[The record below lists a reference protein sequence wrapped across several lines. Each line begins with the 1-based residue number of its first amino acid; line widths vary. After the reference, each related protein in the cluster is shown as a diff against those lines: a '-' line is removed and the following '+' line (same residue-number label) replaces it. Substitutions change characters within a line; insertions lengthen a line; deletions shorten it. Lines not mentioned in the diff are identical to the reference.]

1 MKHLFTLGLAYLIIM
16 LSGCT
21 NKRSNN
27 LVEIDASKFPVKTDF
42 VGKAIQIPEI
52 STFGIT
58 EIKVVDSI
66 MVVSVMGNENFWHF
80 YSLPQMNYI
89 GSYFNTG
96 NGPYEFP
103 MPIPSFQSSLCK
115 NEQNETMAYIPLPG
129 RHKMAEVN
137 LSRMLTSGNY
147 EDNSNILDIKAEQMP
162 LWTYCLDKSRY
173 LQAMV
178 NPENNSIERTI
189 RSFTTDSVGKTDNE
203 FLDFLNSRN
212 VESMEDLQLLLTTPA
227 IGDNGNKVAEIPG
240 FNNQIVV
247 YDTTNDEGV
256 IINYKDMPSDKT
268 DLIQLSKQNISL
280 FGGGYGYDDFFT
292 LIRNEIEDGK
302 VINQHLDFISWNGK
316 PLGSINAGMNTIR
329 RFDLD
334 QNNGTLYCLDDESD
348 KIRAY
353 DIKAFLEEIHQ
364 IK

>member
-1 MKHLFTLGLAYLIIM
+1 MKQLFTLGLAYLVIM

-27 LVEIDASKFPVKTDF
+27 LVEIDASKFPVKTDL

-80 YSLPQMNYI
+80 YSLPDMDSI
-89 GSYFNTG
+89 GSYFNIG

-103 MPIPSFQSSLCK
+103 APIPCFQSSFCK

-129 RHKMAEVN
+129 RHKMAQVN
-137 LSRMLTSGNY
+137 LSNMLTSGNY
-147 EDNSNILDIKAEQMP
+147 EDNYNVVDIKAEQMP
-162 LWTYCLDKSRY
+162 LWTYCLDQSKY
-173 LQAMV
+173 LQAVV
-178 NPENNSIERTI
+178 NPENNSIERSI
-189 RSFTTDSVGKTDNE
+189 RSFTADSISKADNE
-203 FLDFLNSRN
+203 FLDFLNSRK
-212 VESMEDLQLLLTTPA
+212 VESMENLQLLLTTPA
-227 IGDNGNKVAEIPG
+227 IGQDGNMVAEIPG
-240 FNNQIVV
+240 YDNQIVV
-247 YDTTNDEGV
+247 YDTSGADGV
-256 IINYKDMPSDKT
+256 FIKYKDIPSDKT
-268 DLIQLSKQNISL
+268 ELALLAKQNLSP

-292 LIRNEIEDGK
+292 LIRNEIEDEK
-302 VINQHLDFISWNGK
+302 VINQHLDFISWDGT
-316 PLGSINAGMNTIR
+316 PLGSINTGMNSIR

-334 QNNGTLYCLDDESD
+334 QANGGLYCIDGTSDEI
-348 KIRAY
+348 KAY
-353 DIKAFLEEIHQ
+353 DVKAFLKEIHQ